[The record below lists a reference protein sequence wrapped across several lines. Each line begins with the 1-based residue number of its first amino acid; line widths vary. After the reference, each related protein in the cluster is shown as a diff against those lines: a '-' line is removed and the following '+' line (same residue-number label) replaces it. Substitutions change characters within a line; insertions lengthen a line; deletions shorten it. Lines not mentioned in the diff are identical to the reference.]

1 MVFFSIFTDCRGEF
15 KVLLEFL
22 FIHKPFWSKIVFKN
36 CKIRLRSKNSGVA
49 IGGGVGVLHPLPPP
63 LFSKLS
69 DFKYVLS
76 DNFFEL
82 MSVGSDDLIQQK
94 SFSSYCINFWP
105 FTIRRIIF
113 RSLFTTFTRMIHLS
127 DDIHFFHCFILF
139 GNRQICYQT
148 LRSLPTDISAPSFCV
163 IGIRLLVKNASAFER

>member
-1 MVFFSIFTDCRGEF
+1 M
-15 KVLLEFL
+15 
-22 FIHKPFWSKIVFKN
+22 
-36 CKIRLRSKNSGVA
+36 
-49 IGGGVGVLHPLPPP
+49 
-63 LFSKLS
+63 
-69 DFKYVLS
+69 LS

-148 LRSLPTDISAPSFCV
+148 LRSLPTDISAPSFYVIDGFCV
-163 IGIRLLVKNASAFER
+163 TSFVYSFPRFACWKVVNQTIHLFRNYVCHILPCLKNKHLNLSLIKRIEIFDLFDL